1 MAPGAPSRIWT
12 NHGQNEG
19 CDDNPNDGRASSA
32 VFAEPANLSREA
44 TEVEKQSPGADAP
57 ASGVGLRTVILSE
70 SCNERTQYQ

>member
-1 MAPGAPSRIWT
+1 MPPDSRPRFWT
-12 NHGQNEG
+12 NRGQNEG

-44 TEVEKQSPGADAP
+44 TEVEKQPPGADAP

-70 SCNERTQYQ
+70 SCNEQTQYQ